1 MKSTKQQQKKENKAK
16 QKNSQNANKKTK
28 AKTKVVI
35 QQIPYKKKFFFS
47 PINVPR
53 NIKASNIFS
62 DHKRRLLEYIEGV
75 LDPELAFVS
84 GKPVK
89 QPSIFPIWSNTVVFM
104 SNYNFSTSNTGDFY
118 LAWNPNFL
126 VSQQVLP
133 RFAMG
138 HSGSGSSIVEAQPQA
153 IGQLFVKWGTTAYT
167 YPTYT
172 PDVGLSKY
180 RLVGAKIVMTYVGPE
195 IEKSGVFYAC
205 ATYSPTA
212 IMWCS
217 SKTQGCCERNASTGN
232 PVDYAAM
239 QVVQGQQIPA
249 LTYHMLTEQN
259 ITNGLWAKSVPL
271 SSGNKISCVSIPTDP
286 TASIFNQLGTY
297 YGERQDPSNT
307 TYSVDI
313 TSMKDTIAQ
322 SAIDNTS
329 EGTNICYLLCAKG
342 LPVNKNCINIKVY
355 YNFETIPVPEAAPFL
370 RNEAAT
376 SEFTVQETK
385 LVQDIVSNMPPS
397 SNIRV
402 DEPRPVFGKLARFA
416 KTISSGIDKASQ
428 IASKIGN
435 MYEYWKSNPYL

>member
-1 MKSTKQQQKKENKAK
+1 MKQQQKKENKAK
-16 QKNSQNANKKTK
+16 QKNSQNANKKGK
-28 AKTKVVI
+28 GKTKVVI
-35 QQIPYKKKFFFS
+35 QQVPYKKKFFFS

-53 NIKASNIFS
+53 NIKANNIFS

-89 QPSIFPIWSNTVVFM
+89 QPSIFPIWSNTVAFM
-104 SNYNFSTSNTGDFY
+104 SNYTLSTGAAGQLY

-126 VSQQVLP
+126 VSQKVLP
-133 RFAMG
+133 RFPMA
-138 HSGSGSSIVEAQPQA
+138 HSGSGSSIVEAYPQA
-153 IGQLFVKWGTTAYT
+153 AGQLFVRSGNSAYA
-167 YPTYT
+167 YPSYV

-195 IEKSGVFYAC
+195 IEKSGIFYAC

-217 SKTQGCCERNASTGN
+217 STKDGCLERNSSTGN
-232 PVDYAAM
+232 PVDYSAM
-239 QVVQGQQIPA
+239 QIVQGQEIPA
-249 LTYHMLTEQN
+249 LTYNMLTEQN
-259 ITNGLWAKSVPL
+259 IVNGLWAKSVPL

-286 TASIFNQLGTY
+286 TASTFNQLGTY
-297 YGERQDPSNT
+297 YGERVDPSNVS
-307 TYSVDI
+307 YSVDI
-313 TSMKDTIAQ
+313 TNIKDAIAKT
-322 SAIDNTS
+322 AIDNTP

-342 LPVNKNCINIKVY
+342 LPANKNCINIKVY

-402 DEPRPVFGKLARFA
+402 DEPQPVFGKLARFA
-416 KTISSGIDKASQ
+416 RTITSGIDKASQ